1 MTGLQYNR
9 ARYYDPTTG
18 RWTTEDPLGFAAG
31 DTNLYRYVGDNPTN
45 RVDPSGEKGWEPLG
59 TWNDHFTD
67 EDKARWCRLDKAGW
81 RLKDEHEMS
90 AVGKD
95 FTDDRNINVEVD
107 DADMIDRLARGND
120 IQWRDD
126 YWAVDYTNKRIWID
140 DWRRSGAYKS
150 LKPIL
155 EQLDR
160 AGAAGAYKTYDVYI
174 PDDKDTLSKL
184 RTFVEGNLDNED
196 AMSVK
201 ERRSLITLL
210 RLSWNLQLDMI
221 KSSFRFPPDMLA
233 SPASSTWPRRS

>member
-1 MTGLQYNR
+1 M
-9 ARYYDPTTG
+9 
-18 RWTTEDPLGFAAG
+18 
-31 DTNLYRYVGDNPTN
+31 
-45 RVDPSGEKGWEPLG
+45 
-59 TWNDHFTD
+59 
-67 EDKARWCRLDKAGW
+67 
-81 RLKDEHEMS
+81 
-90 AVGKD
+90 
-95 FTDDRNINVEVD
+95 
-107 DADMIDRLARGND
+107 
-120 IQWRDD
+120 
-126 YWAVDYTNKRIWID
+126 DYTNKRIWID

-160 AGAAGAYKTYDVYI
+160 AGSAGAYKTYDVYI

-221 KSSFRFPPDMLA
+221 KKLVSVSPGYAGQPGKLYLAKTLVASTSS
-233 SPASSTWPRRS
+233 RRMWVR